1 MAEERITQKD
11 IYNAISDL
19 RQEIRGELK
28 DIRGDVDELKDFK
41 SRAYGIMTLVSIV
54 AGGFFSWMWKRI
66 TGE

>member
-1 MAEERITQKD
+1 MAQERITQKD

-19 RQEIRGELK
+19 RHEIMVELK
-28 DIRGDVDELKDFK
+28 DVRADVDDLKDFK
-41 SRAYGIMTLVSIV
+41 SRAYGFMALISIA